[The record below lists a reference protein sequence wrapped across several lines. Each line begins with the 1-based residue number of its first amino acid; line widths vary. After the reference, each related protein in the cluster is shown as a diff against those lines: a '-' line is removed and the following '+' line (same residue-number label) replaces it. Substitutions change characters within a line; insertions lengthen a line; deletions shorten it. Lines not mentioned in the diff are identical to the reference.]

1 MEHVIFHF
9 FKFCLVFHI
18 FTLLPLCY
26 SSLLSFPICPFYQDT
41 KLYEYKI
48 FGVQED
54 LDPELSAQ
62 VYMDW
67 EYRKKWDSYVLG
79 EAEQQAQK
87 RARGLRDGTEEIENW
102 EMNADS
108 LCRCDPAVGC
118 SWVAS
123 MVVQP

>member
-9 FKFCLVFHI
+9 FNFFSFPY
-18 FTLLPLCY
+18 FTLLPFCY

-79 EAEQQAQK
+79 EAEQQTQK
-87 RARGLRDGTEEIENW
+87 QARWLRDGTEEIIFSW
-102 EMNADS
+102 EMNADKP
-108 LCRCDPAVGC
+108 LQV
-118 SWVAS
+118 
-123 MVVQP
+123 

>member
-1 MEHVIFHF
+1 MLLFTFSNFVYFSIF
-9 FKFCLVFHI
+9 
-18 FTLLPLCY
+18 FTFLPLCY

-79 EAEQQAQK
+79 EVEQQTQK
-87 RARGLRDGTEEIENW
+87 QARWLRDGTEEIIFSW